1 MGSVF
6 GCGPAFVALT
16 TGLPLPIIPAAIVRG
31 GARLRQ
37 IVRVTRHWT
46 RALGSEPIEGPLVYA
61 RGPSPKK
68 AIASSILVGEMR
80 KWPW

>member
-1 MGSVF
+1 M
-6 GCGPAFVALT
+6 
-16 TGLPLPIIPAAIVRG
+16 RG
-31 GARLRQ
+31 GAKAPSESLKTDE
-37 IVRVTRHWT
+37 IARVTREWT
-46 RALGSEPIEGPLVYA
+46 QALTSEPIEGPLVYA